1 MISANNVTLR
11 LGKKAL
17 FEDVNIKFTE
27 GNCYGLIGAN
37 GAGKST
43 LFKIIKGV
51 LTPDG
56 GEVILHGNTIAGYL
70 SQNMDEQDLSGAS
83 LKPSYLIELELKIET
98 ISGKISRAS
107 ENGEDG
113 ADRVRITNASIR
125 MNEYYSQDGRL
136 ISFPRV
142 NASFVTRINKSD
154 CKPEATFTT
163 EFVVATKGE
172 ELKNDEPTGRHK
184 IDAIIPQYGGKVDVV
199 PMYAQNANVIDAIST
214 YWNVGDTVKANGR
227 LDFSAT
233 TETTIE
239 EVDFGEPIEKTRT
252 INRSDLIITGG
263 SQEPLEGDYAF
274 DNAEIQ
280 SALADRKVRLE
291 KQKDK
296 DMSRTASK
304 QTPPQTSSNG
314 FADLGF

>member
-1 MISANNVTLR
+1 MLRQAENRCKVEGILAEIDIKPGSFNKNGQMMESIGGSIIVKVTQKISGEEKELAIPVHMFASKLTNKGTPNPAYESI
-11 LGKKAL
+11 KK
-17 FEDVNIKFTE
+17 V
-27 GNCYGLIGAN
+27 
-37 GAGKST
+37 
-43 LFKIIKGV
+43 
-51 LTPDG
+51 
-56 GEVILHGNTIAGYL
+56 
-70 SQNMDEQDLSGAS
+70 MDEYVSIA
-83 LKPSYLIELELKIET
+83 
-98 ISGKISRAS
+98 AS
-107 ENGEDG
+107 ENGEEG
-113 ADRVRITNASIR
+113 ADRVRITSGSVR

-142 NASFVTRINKSD
+142 NASFVSRINKAD
-154 CKPEATFTT
+154 CKPEATYTA
-163 EFVVATKGE
+163 EFVVANKAE
-172 ELKNDEPTGRHK
+172 EIVNDEPTGRYR

-199 PMYAQNANVIDAIST
+199 PMYAQSEGVIDAVST

-233 TETTIE
+233 TETIIE

-263 SQEPLEGDYAF
+263 SQEPLEGDFAF

-280 SALADRKVRLE
+280 SALADRKLRLE

-296 DMSRTASK
+296 DMSRAASK
-304 QTPPQTSSNG
+304 MAPPKNTSNG

>member
-1 MISANNVTLR
+1 MLRQAENRVRIEGILAEIDIKPGTFIKNGQTMESIGGSITVKVTQ
-11 LGKKAL
+11 K
-17 FEDVNIKFTE
+17 
-27 GNCYGLIGAN
+27 
-37 GAGKST
+37 
-43 LFKIIKGV
+43 
-51 LTPDG
+51 
-56 GEVILHGNTIAGYL
+56 
-70 SQNMDEQDLSGAS
+70 
-83 LKPSYLIELELKIET
+83 
-98 ISGKISRAS
+98 ISGEEKELAIPIHMFASKLTNKGTPNPAYESIKKIADEYVSIAAS

-142 NASFVTRINKSD
+142 NASFVQKINKSD
-154 CKPEATFTT
+154 CKPEATYMT
-163 EFVVATKGE
+163 EFVVAQKNEEIDRNGE
-172 ELKNDEPTGRHK
+172 ETGRYR

-199 PMYAQNANVIDAIST
+199 PMFAQSPGVIDAVST
-214 YWNVGDTVKANGR
+214 YWEIGDTVKANGR

-233 TETTIE
+233 TETTLE

-263 SQEPLEGDYAF
+263 SQTALEGDAAF

-280 SALADRKVRLE
+280 NALADRKLRLE
-291 KQKDK
+291 KQKDR
-296 DMSRTASK
+296 DMSRAATRQA
-304 QTPPQTSSNG
+304 PPQTAKNG